1 MVSDVIVIDKER
13 DTPKKRDLVFKKI
26 VPKLT
31 NSSSF
36 ADLIKDFRS
45 FSDKGIFL
53 IYLDCTHI

>member
-31 NSSSF
+31 NSF

>member
-13 DTPKKRDLVFKKI
+13 DTAKKRDLVFKKI

-31 NSSSF
+31 NSF

-53 IYLDCTHI
+53 IYLDCTPHI